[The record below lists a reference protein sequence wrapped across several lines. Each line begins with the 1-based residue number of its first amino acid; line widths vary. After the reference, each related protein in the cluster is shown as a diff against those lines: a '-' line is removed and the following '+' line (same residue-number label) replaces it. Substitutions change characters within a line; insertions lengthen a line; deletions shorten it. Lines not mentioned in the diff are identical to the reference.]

1 MDPTEAADLVAA
13 FVESDGTEVTFSR
26 ITDAT
31 TSPATRIYATCMAAV
46 HNYTARELGNGIEQG
61 DTLLIIEGD
70 ALPELARQLGSQLRR
85 DDKAG
90 YAGFERNV
98 QSAAPL
104 IMDGQTV
111 RLDVVTRG

>member
-31 TSPATRIYATCMAAV
+31 TSPATRIYATCFAAV

-61 DTLLIIEGD
+61 DTSLIIEGD
-70 ALPELARQLGSQLRR
+70 ALPALAQILGTPPRR
-85 DDKAG
+85 DDKVS

-98 QSAAPL
+98 FSVAPL
-104 IMDGQTV
+104 IMGGQVV
-111 RLDVVTRG
+111 RLDLLMRG

>member
-13 FVESDGTEVTFSR
+13 FVETDGTEVTFSR

-61 DTLLIIEGD
+61 DTQLIIEGD
-70 ALPELARQLGSQLRR
+70 ALPALAQQLGTPPRR
-85 DDKAG
+85 DDKVS

-98 QSAAPL
+98 QSVAPL
-104 IMDGQTV
+104 IMGGQVV
-111 RLDVVTRG
+111 RIDVVTRG